1 MRKKQTCI
9 SLSGDNHTY
18 IHDHFF
24 IGRTNFG
31 GPAICQ
37 INWGIMGVIDIGT
50 VSIWRKFHNLRVWCH
65 PFFTFKINFT
75 KLFLFRFFFLEFR
88 NKYIYHHITL
98 QCQVREL
105 DLDFGG
111 SKQKL
116 RLHEMT
122 RCSGQLT
129 DRQGSGQSAD
139 SNLAHFRP
147 TKEWSPKTYQKKG
160 MLFQFRLL
168 LH

>member
-1 MRKKQTCI
+1 
-9 SLSGDNHTY
+9 
-18 IHDHFF
+18 
-24 IGRTNFG
+24 
-31 GPAICQ
+31 
-37 INWGIMGVIDIGT
+37 MGVIDIGT

-65 PFFTFKINFT
+65 PFFTYKMNFQKNIFFI
-75 KLFLFRFFFLEFR
+75 KLFLELE
-88 NKYIYHHITL
+88 KIYIYHHITL

-139 SNLAHFRP
+139 NNQAHFHP
-147 TKEWSPKTYQKKG
+147 TKE
-160 MLFQFRLL
+160 
-168 LH
+168 

>member
-1 MRKKQTCI
+1 MQE
-9 SLSGDNHTY
+9 
-18 IHDHFF
+18 
-24 IGRTNFG
+24 
-31 GPAICQ
+31 
-37 INWGIMGVIDIGT
+37 
-50 VSIWRKFHNLRVWCH
+50 
-65 PFFTFKINFT
+65 
-75 KLFLFRFFFLEFR
+75 KLEK
-88 NKYIYHHITL
+88 NIYHHITL

-147 TKEWSPKTYQKKG
+147 TKE
-160 MLFQFRLL
+160 
-168 LH
+168 